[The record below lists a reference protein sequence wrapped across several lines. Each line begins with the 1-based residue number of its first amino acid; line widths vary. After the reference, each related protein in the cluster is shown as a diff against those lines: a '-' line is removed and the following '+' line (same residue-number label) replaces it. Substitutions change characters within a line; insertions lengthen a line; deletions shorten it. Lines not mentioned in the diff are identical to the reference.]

1 MALGLHCRCGT
12 AKGEKGV
19 YQVCLGLL
27 NAWREVRVVDEKGP
41 FDGNTQR
48 HRLKVALK
56 KGPVYA
62 TVFDGLC
69 DKGRRVQ
76 ICE

>member
-1 MALGLHCRCGT
+1 M
-12 AKGEKGV
+12 
-19 YQVCLGLL
+19 YQISLGLL
-27 NAWREVRVVDEKGP
+27 CAFREVRVVDEKGP

-48 HRLKVALK
+48 YRLKVALE
-56 KGPVYA
+56 KGPMYA

-76 ICE
+76 VCE